1 MIDIYIA
8 DDHAIVRKGLSTL
21 INETWDMQLI
31 GEGKNGNEVISTLS
45 KKSCDVLVLDI
56 SMPGQNGLEILKH
69 MKRIKPNLP
78 VLILSMHSENQ
89 YAKRMLKAGASG
101 YLNKESAS
109 MELIKAIRKIY
120 NGHKY
125 ITGNVAEMLVD
136 DLFGGHEGHRYEKLS
151 DREFEIMQLIATG
164 QTVSEIAEK
173 LFLSV
178 KTISTHRH
186 HILEKL
192 NLKNNAQIICYAL
205 KHNLVDLEF

>member
-1 MIDIYIA
+1 MIEIFIA

-21 INETWDMQLI
+21 INETWDMKLI
-31 GEGKNGNEVISTLS
+31 GEGQNGNEVISSLS

-56 SMPGQNGLEILKH
+56 SMPGRNGLEILKH
-69 MKRIKPNLP
+69 VKQIKPGLH
-78 VLILSMHSENQ
+78 VLILSMHPENQ
-89 YAKRMLKAGASG
+89 YARRMLKAGAAG
-101 YLNKESAS
+101 YLNKESAAT
-109 MELIKAIRKIY
+109 ELIKAIRRIY

-125 ITGNVAEMLVD
+125 ITGNVAEMLAD
-136 DLFGGHEGHRYEKLS
+136 DLMDNNHSHRHEKLS
-151 DREFEIMQLIATG
+151 DREFEIMQFIAQG
-164 QTVSEIAEK
+164 KTVSQIGEE

-205 KHNLVDLEF
+205 KNDLVDLDF